1 MIRKQL
7 KIGLFGFGCV
17 GYGLYQVL
25 EKTPTLNASIKKI
38 CVKDKSKPRPI
49 AQDRFTFDKNDI
61 LNDADINVV
70 VELID
75 DADRAFEIVAAALRG
90 RKAVVTANKKMIAE
104 HLQELIDLQEE
115 YEVPLLYEA
124 SCCASIPILRNL
136 EEYYDNELL
145 DSVEGIVNGSTNY
158 ILSKMADEGQS
169 YQQALS
175 DAQAKGYAE
184 SNPLLDTGGF
194 DAKYKLLIIS
204 AHAFGGVPAPD
215 QIFNAG
221 IDRIGALEQQYAKEK
236 GLKIKLIAQAF
247 KKPDG
252 AVIAFVSPKFIKP
265 TDKLYQVNDVYNG
278 VTLKTVFAEDQFF
291 VGKGAGA
298 YPTASAVISDLS
310 ALTYDYKYEYKK
322 IRQNLHVQYSDD
334 VLLRVFVRF
343 DNKDRERIADYFE
356 AIEEQFSNARANYAI
371 GIVSLTNYIRLH
383 KDNIASAILID
394 TLADASPGAI
404 SLADAVAAGER
415 VLAS

>member
-1 MIRKQL
+1 MNRKQL
-7 KIGLFGFGCV
+7 NIGLFGFGCV

-25 EKTPTLNASIKKI
+25 EKTPTLNATIKKI
-38 CVKDKSKPRPI
+38 CVKNKTKSRPI
-49 AQDRFTFDKNDI
+49 SQDRFTFDKSDI
-61 LNDADINVV
+61 LNDKDINVI

-75 DADRAFEIVAAALRG
+75 DADSAFEIVSAALRSG
-90 RKAVVTANKKMIAE
+90 KAVVTANKKMIAE
-104 HLQELIDLQEE
+104 HLQELIDLQQE
-115 YEVPLLYEA
+115 YGVPLLYEA

-158 ILSKMADEGQS
+158 ILTKMADEAQS

-204 AHAFGGVPAPD
+204 AHAFGGVLKPE

-252 AVIAFVSPKFIKP
+252 TITAFVAPKFVKP
-265 TDKLYQVNDVYNG
+265 SDKLYQVNDVYNG
-278 VTLKTVFAEDQFF
+278 VTLTTVFSEDQFF

-322 IRQNLHVQYSDD
+322 IRQNRQVEYSNDVQ
-334 VLLRVFVRF
+334 LRVFVRF
-343 DNKDRERIADYFE
+343 DKDVKALVLDHFE
-356 AIEEQFSNARANYAI
+356 DVEEQFSNSKASYAI
-371 GIVSLTNYIRLH
+371 GVISLSDYIKLH
-383 KDNIASAILID
+383 ESNIASAIVID
-394 TLADASPGAI
+394 TLANAENILLEELAEAESE
-404 SLADAVAAGER
+404 SL
-415 VLAS
+415 

>member
-1 MIRKQL
+1 MNRKQL
-7 KIGLFGFGCV
+7 TIGLFGFGCV

-25 EKTPTLNASIKKI
+25 EKTSTLNATIKKI
-38 CVKDKSKPRPI
+38 CVKDKTKPRPI
-49 AQDRFTFDKNDI
+49 SQDRFTFDKNDI
-61 LNDADINVV
+61 LNDKDINVI

-75 DADRAFEIVAAALRG
+75 DADRAFEIVSAALKSG
-90 RKAVVTANKKMIAE
+90 KAVVTANKKMIAE
-104 HLQELIDLQEE
+104 HLQELIDLQQE
-115 YEVPLLYEA
+115 YGVPLLYEA

-158 ILSKMADEGQS
+158 ILTKMADESQS
-169 YQQALS
+169 YQDALS

-184 SNPLLDTGGF
+184 SNPLLDTGGY

-204 AHAFGGVPAPD
+204 AHAFGGVLNPD

-221 IDRIGALEQQYAKEK
+221 IDRIGELEQQYAKEK

-252 AVIAFVSPKFIKP
+252 TITAFVAPKFINP

-278 VTLKTVFAEDQFF
+278 VTLTTVFSEDQFF

-322 IRQNLHVQYSDD
+322 IKQNRHVEYSNDI
-334 VLLRVFVRF
+334 LLKVFVRF
-343 DNKDRERIADYFE
+343 DSNVKELVFDYFE
-356 AIEEQFSNARANYAI
+356 DVEEQFSNARSNYAI
-371 GIVSLTNYIRLH
+371 GVISLANYIKLQE
-383 KDNIASAILID
+383 DNIASAIVID
-394 TLADASPGAI
+394 TLADIDIDSIKIEELVEVNEA
-404 SLADAVAAGER
+404 
-415 VLAS
+415 

>member
-1 MIRKQL
+1 MNRKQL
-7 KIGLFGFGCV
+7 NIGLFGFGCV

-25 EKTPTLNASIKKI
+25 EKTPTLNAGIKKI

-49 AQDRFTFDKNDI
+49 SQDRFTFDKDDI

-75 DADRAFEIVAAALRG
+75 DADRAFEIVSAALKN

-115 YEVPLLYEA
+115 YQVPLLYEA

-158 ILSKMADEGQS
+158 ILTKMADEGQS
-169 YQQALS
+169 YQVALS
-175 DAQAKGYAE
+175 EAQAKGYAE

-194 DAKYKLLIIS
+194 DAKYKLLIIA
-204 AHAFGGVPAPD
+204 AHAFGGILKPE

-247 KKPDG
+247 KKADNTV
-252 AVIAFVSPKFIKP
+252 AVFVAPKFIKS
-265 TDKLYQVNDVYNG
+265 TDKLFQVNDVYNG
-278 VTLKTVFAEDQFF
+278 VTLKTVFSEDQFF

-322 IRQNLHVQYSDD
+322 IRQNRQVEYSDD

-343 DNKDRERIADYFE
+343 DKSVTDRIADYFVD
-356 AIEEQFSNARANYAI
+356 IEEQFSNVNANYAI
-371 GIVSLTNYIRLH
+371 GVISLTEYIKLH
-383 KDNIASAILID
+383 NDNIASAILIE
-394 TLADASPGAI
+394 TLADADIAVVGI
-404 SLADAVAAGER
+404 DELVAASEE
-415 VLAS
+415 

>member
-1 MIRKQL
+1 MNRKQL
-7 KIGLFGFGCV
+7 NIGLFGFGCV

-25 EKTPTLNASIKKI
+25 EKTPTLNATIKKI
-38 CVKDKSKPRPI
+38 CVKNKTKLRPI
-49 AQDRFTFDKNDI
+49 SHDKFTFDKNDI
-61 LNDADINVV
+61 LSDKDINVI

-75 DADRAFEIVAAALRG
+75 DADSAFEIVSTALKNG
-90 RKAVVTANKKMIAE
+90 KAVVTANKKMIAE
-104 HLQELIDLQEE
+104 HLQELIDLQQE
-115 YEVPLLYEA
+115 YGVPLLYEA

-158 ILSKMADEGQS
+158 ILTKMADEAQS

-204 AHAFGGVPAPD
+204 AHAFGGVLKPE

-252 AVIAFVSPKFIKP
+252 TITAFVAPKFVKP

-278 VTLKTVFAEDQFF
+278 VTLTTVFSEDQFF

-322 IRQNLHVQYSDD
+322 TRQNHQVEYSNN

-343 DNKDRERIADYFE
+343 DKQSTEQIAEYFVE
-356 AIEEQFSNARANYAI
+356 IEEQFSNSKANYAI
-371 GIVSLTNYIRLH
+371 GVISLTEYIKLH
-383 KDNIASAILID
+383 SNDIASAIVID
-394 TLADASPGAI
+394 TLADADIKTVEIEELVEVNEA
-404 SLADAVAAGER
+404 
-415 VLAS
+415 

>member
-1 MIRKQL
+1 MNRKQL
-7 KIGLFGFGCV
+7 TIGLFGFGCV

-25 EKTPTLNASIKKI
+25 EKTSTLNATIKKI
-38 CVKDKSKPRPI
+38 CVKDKTKPRPI
-49 AQDRFTFDKNDI
+49 SQDRFTFDKNDI
-61 LNDADINVV
+61 LNDKDINVI

-75 DADRAFEIVAAALRG
+75 DADRAFEIVSAALKSG
-90 RKAVVTANKKMIAE
+90 KAVVTANKKMIAE
-104 HLQELIDLQEE
+104 HLQELIDLQQE
-115 YEVPLLYEA
+115 YGVPLLYEA

-158 ILSKMADEGQS
+158 ILTKMADESQS
-169 YQQALS
+169 YQDALS

-184 SNPLLDTGGF
+184 SNPLLDTGGY

-204 AHAFGGVPAPD
+204 AHAFGGVLNPD

-221 IDRIGALEQQYAKEK
+221 IDRIGELEQQYAKEK

-252 AVIAFVSPKFIKP
+252 TITAFVAPKFIKP
-265 TDKLYQVNDVYNG
+265 IDKLYQVNDVYNG
-278 VTLKTVFAEDQFF
+278 VTLTTVFSEDQFF

-322 IRQNLHVQYSDD
+322 IKQNRHVEYSNDI
-334 VLLRVFVRF
+334 LLKVFVRF
-343 DNKDRERIADYFE
+343 DSNVKELVFDYFE
-356 AIEEQFSNARANYAI
+356 DVEEQFSNARSNYAI
-371 GIVSLTNYIRLH
+371 GVISLANYIKLQE
-383 KDNIASAILID
+383 DNIASAIVID
-394 TLADASPGAI
+394 TLADIDIDSIKIEELVEVNEA
-404 SLADAVAAGER
+404 
-415 VLAS
+415 

>member
-1 MIRKQL
+1 MNRKQL
-7 KIGLFGFGCV
+7 NIGLFGFGCV

-25 EKTPTLNASIKKI
+25 EKTPTLNATIKKI
-38 CVKDKSKPRPI
+38 CVKDKTKPRPI
-49 AQDRFTFDKNDI
+49 SQDRFTFDRNDI
-61 LNDADINVV
+61 LNDKDINVI

-75 DADRAFEIVAAALRG
+75 DADRAFEIVSAALRSG
-90 RKAVVTANKKMIAE
+90 KAVVTANKKMIAE
-104 HLQELIDLQEE
+104 HLQELIDLQQE
-115 YEVPLLYEA
+115 YNVPLLYEA

-158 ILSKMADEGQS
+158 ILTKMSDESQS

-204 AHAFGGVPAPD
+204 AHAFGGVLNPNR
-215 QIFNAG
+215 IFNAG
-221 IDRIGALEQQYAKEK
+221 IDRIGELEQQYAKEK

-252 AVIAFVSPKFIKP
+252 TITAFVAPKFIKP

-278 VTLKTVFAEDQFF
+278 VTLTTVFSEDQFF

-322 IRQNLHVQYSDD
+322 IRQNRHVEYSND
-334 VLLRVFVRF
+334 VLLKVFVRF
-343 DNKDRERIADYFE
+343 DSNVKELVFDYFDDV
-356 AIEEQFSNARANYAI
+356 EEQFSNARSNYAI
-371 GIVSLTNYIRLH
+371 GSISLTNYIKLH
-383 KDNIASAILID
+383 EDNIASAIVID
-394 TLADASPGAI
+394 TLTDLDIDAIKIDELVEANE
-404 SLADAVAAGER
+404 A
-415 VLAS
+415 

>member
-1 MIRKQL
+1 MNRKQL
-7 KIGLFGFGCV
+7 NIGLFGFGCV

-25 EKTPTLNASIKKI
+25 EKTPTLNATIKKI
-38 CVKDKSKPRPI
+38 CVKNKTKPRPI
-49 AQDRFTFDKNDI
+49 SQNRFTFDKNDI
-61 LNDADINVV
+61 LNDKGINVI

-75 DADRAFEIVAAALRG
+75 DADSAFAIVSAALRSG
-90 RKAVVTANKKMIAE
+90 KAVVTANKKMIAE
-104 HLQELIDLQEE
+104 HLQELIDLQQE
-115 YEVPLLYEA
+115 YGVPLLYEA

-158 ILSKMADEGQS
+158 ILTKMADEAQS

-204 AHAFGGVPAPD
+204 AHAFGGVLKPE

-247 KKPDG
+247 KKSNG
-252 AVIAFVSPKFIKP
+252 TITAFVAPKFVKP
-265 TDKLYQVNDVYNG
+265 SDKLYQVNDVYNG
-278 VTLKTVFAEDQFF
+278 VTLTTVFSEDQFF

-322 IRQNLHVQYSDD
+322 IRQNRQVKYSND

-343 DNKDRERIADYFE
+343 DKQNIEQIGEYFVD
-356 AIEEQFSNARANYAI
+356 IEEQFSNSKANYAI
-371 GIVSLTNYIRLH
+371 GVISLMEYIKLH
-383 KDNIASAILID
+383 NDNIASAIVID
-394 TLADASPGAI
+394 TLADENI
-404 SLADAVAAGER
+404 NAVKIDELMGVSEA
-415 VLAS
+415 

>member
-1 MIRKQL
+1 MNRKQL
-7 KIGLFGFGCV
+7 TIGLFGFGCV

-25 EKTPTLNASIKKI
+25 EKTSTLNATIKKI
-38 CVKDKSKPRPI
+38 CVKDKTKPRPI
-49 AQDRFTFDKNDI
+49 SQDRFTFDKNDI
-61 LNDADINVV
+61 LNDKDINVI

-75 DADRAFEIVAAALRG
+75 DADRAFEIVSAALKSG
-90 RKAVVTANKKMIAE
+90 KAVVTANKKMIAE
-104 HLQELIDLQEE
+104 HLQELIDLQQE
-115 YEVPLLYEA
+115 YGVPLLYEA

-158 ILSKMADEGQS
+158 ILTKMADESQS
-169 YQQALS
+169 YQDALS

-184 SNPLLDTGGF
+184 SNPLLDTGGY

-204 AHAFGGVPAPD
+204 AHAFGGVLNPD

-221 IDRIGALEQQYAKEK
+221 IDRIGELEQQYAKEK

-252 AVIAFVSPKFIKP
+252 TITAFVAPKFIKP
-265 TDKLYQVNDVYNG
+265 IDKLYQVNDVYNG
-278 VTLKTVFAEDQFF
+278 VTLTTVFSEDQFF

-322 IRQNLHVQYSDD
+322 IRQNRHVEYSND
-334 VLLRVFVRF
+334 VLLKVFVRF
-343 DNKDRERIADYFE
+343 DSNVKELVFDYFE
-356 AIEEQFSNARANYAI
+356 DVEEQFSNARSNYAI
-371 GIVSLTNYIRLH
+371 GVISLANYIKLQE
-383 KDNIASAILID
+383 DNIASAIVID
-394 TLADASPGAI
+394 TLADIDIDSIKIEELVEVNEA
-404 SLADAVAAGER
+404 
-415 VLAS
+415 

>member
-1 MIRKQL
+1 MTRKQL
-7 KIGLFGFGCV
+7 NIGLFGFGCV

-25 EKTPTLNASIKKI
+25 EKTPTLNATIKKI
-38 CVKDKSKPRPI
+38 CVKDKTKPRPI
-49 AQDRFTFDKNDI
+49 AQDRFTFDKNEI
-61 LNDADINVV
+61 LNDKGINVI

-75 DADRAFEIVAAALRG
+75 DADRAFEIVSAALKNG
-90 RKAVVTANKKMIAE
+90 KAVVTANKKMIAE
-104 HLQELIDLQEE
+104 HLQELIDLQQE
-115 YEVPLLYEA
+115 YGVPLLYEA

-158 ILSKMADEGQS
+158 ILTKMSEESQS

-204 AHAFGGVPAPD
+204 AHAFGGVLKPE

-252 AVIAFVSPKFIKP
+252 TITAFVAPKFVKP

-278 VTLKTVFAEDQFF
+278 VTLTTVFAEDQFF

-322 IRQNLHVQYSDD
+322 IRQNRQVSYSND
-334 VLLRVFVRF
+334 VLLKVFVRF
-343 DNKDRERIADYFE
+343 DSNVKELVFNYFDE
-356 AIEEQFSNARANYAI
+356 VEEQYSNTRSNYAI
-371 GIVSLTNYIRLH
+371 GSITLTNYIKLH
-383 KDNIASAILID
+383 EDNIASAIVIETLTDLNID
-394 TLADASPGAI
+394 SIKIEELVGVNES
-404 SLADAVAAGER
+404 
-415 VLAS
+415 

>member
-1 MIRKQL
+1 MNRKQL
-7 KIGLFGFGCV
+7 NIGLFGFGCV

-38 CVKDKSKPRPI
+38 CVKSKFKDRPI
-49 AQDRFTFDKNDI
+49 SVDHFTFDKEEI
-61 LNDADINVV
+61 LNDTDINVI

-75 DADRAFEIVAAALRG
+75 DADKAFEIVSLALKSG
-90 RKAVVTANKKMIAE
+90 KAVVTANKKMIAE
-104 HLQELIDLQEE
+104 HLQELIDLQEQ
-115 YEVPLLYEA
+115 YGVPLLYEA

-158 ILSKMADEGQS
+158 ILTKMTDESHS
-169 YQQALS
+169 YQEALS
-175 DAQAKGYAE
+175 KAQQLGYAE

-194 DAKYKLLIIS
+194 DAKYKLLIIA
-204 AHAFGGVPAPD
+204 AHAFGGVWKPD
-215 QIFNAG
+215 EIFNAG

-247 KKPDG
+247 KKQDG
-252 AVIAFVSPKFIKP
+252 AITAFVAPKFVKP
-265 TDKLYQVNDVYNG
+265 SDKLYQVDDVYNG
-278 VTLKTVFAEDQFF
+278 VTLTTVFSEDQFF

-322 IRQNLHVQYSDD
+322 IRQNRQVVYSKDS
-334 VLLRVFVRF
+334 LLRVFVRF
-343 DNKDRERIADYFE
+343 DKDVKALVLDHFDN
-356 AIEEQFSNARANYAI
+356 IEEQFSNAKASYAI
-371 GIVSLTNYIRLH
+371 GIISLTEYIRLH
-383 KDNIASAILID
+383 NDNIASAIVID
-394 TLADASPGAI
+394 TLADADIA
-404 SLADAVAAGER
+404 LTQAATLVAANEI
-415 VLAS
+415 

>member
-1 MIRKQL
+1 MNRKQL
-7 KIGLFGFGCV
+7 NIGLFGFGCV

-25 EKTPTLNASIKKI
+25 EKTPTLNATIKKI
-38 CVKDKSKPRPI
+38 CVKNKTKLRPI
-49 AQDRFTFDKNDI
+49 SQDKFTFDKNDI
-61 LNDADINVV
+61 LSDKDINVI

-75 DADRAFEIVAAALRG
+75 DADSAFEIVSTALKNG
-90 RKAVVTANKKMIAE
+90 KAVVTANKKMIAE
-104 HLQELIDLQEE
+104 HLQELIDLQQE
-115 YEVPLLYEA
+115 YGVPLLYEA

-158 ILSKMADEGQS
+158 ILTKMADEAQS

-204 AHAFGGVPAPD
+204 AHAFGGVL
-215 QIFNAG
+215 NAG

-252 AVIAFVSPKFIKP
+252 TITAFVAPKFVKP

-278 VTLKTVFAEDQFF
+278 VTLTTVFSEDQFF

-322 IRQNLHVQYSDD
+322 TRQNHQVEYSNN

-343 DNKDRERIADYFE
+343 DKQSTEQIAEYFVE
-356 AIEEQFSNARANYAI
+356 IEEQFSNSKANYAI
-371 GIVSLTNYIRLH
+371 GVISLTEYIKLH
-383 KDNIASAILID
+383 SNDIASAIVID
-394 TLADASPGAI
+394 TLADADIKTVEIEELVEVNEA
-404 SLADAVAAGER
+404 
-415 VLAS
+415 

>member
-1 MIRKQL
+1 MNRKKL
-7 KIGLFGFGCV
+7 NIGLFGFGCV

-25 EKTPTLNASIKKI
+25 EKTPTLNATVKKI
-38 CVKDKSKPRPI
+38 CVKDKSKSRPI
-49 AQDRFTFDKNDI
+49 ATEHFTFDKNDI
-61 LNDADINVV
+61 LGDTEINVI

-75 DADRAFEIVAAALRG
+75 DANSAFEIVSAALRSG
-90 RKAVVTANKKMIAE
+90 KAVVSANKKMIAE
-104 HLQELIDLQEE
+104 HLRELIDLQNE
-115 YEVPLLYEA
+115 YKVPLLYEA
-124 SCCASIPILRNL
+124 SCCASIPIIRNL

-158 ILSKMADEGQS
+158 ILTQMSEGGQS

-175 DAQAKGYAE
+175 EAQQKGYAE

-194 DAKYKLLIIS
+194 DAKYKLLIIA
-204 AHAFGGVPAPD
+204 AHAFGGVLCPD

-247 KKPDG
+247 KKADG
-252 AVIAFVSPKFIKP
+252 SIIAFVAPKFIKP
-265 TDKLYQVNDVYNG
+265 SDKLSQVNDVYNG
-278 VTLKTVFAEDQFF
+278 VTLKTVFSEDQFF

-322 IRQNLHVQYSDD
+322 IRQNQEVTFDNEI
-334 VLLRVFVRF
+334 LLRVFVRF
-343 DNKDRERIADYFE
+343 DKEEKSKALDYFE
-356 AIEEQFSNARANYAI
+356 EVEEQFSNAKSHYAI
-371 GIVSLTNYIRLH
+371 GVIHLDNYIRLH
-383 KDNIASAILID
+383 EQNIASAIVID
-394 TLADASPGAI
+394 TLADDASSAIDVEELMAVGAK
-404 SLADAVAAGER
+404 S
-415 VLAS
+415 

>member
-1 MIRKQL
+1 MNRKQL
-7 KIGLFGFGCV
+7 NIGLFGFGCV

-25 EKTPTLNASIKKI
+25 EKTPTLNATIKKI
-38 CVKDKSKPRPI
+38 CVKDKSKLRPL
-49 AQDRFTFDKNDI
+49 ASDRFTFDKNDI
-61 LNDADINVV
+61 LNDAGINVV

-75 DADRAFEIVAAALRG
+75 DADKAFEIVSSALKS

-104 HLQELIDLQEE
+104 HLQELIDLQQE
-115 YEVPLLYEA
+115 YQVPLLYEA

-145 DSVEGIVNGSTNY
+145 DSVEGVVNGSTNY

-169 YQQALS
+169 YEQALS
-175 DAQAKGYAE
+175 EAQAKGYAE

-194 DAKYKLLIIS
+194 DAKYKLLIIA
-204 AHAFGGVPAPD
+204 AHAFGGVLTPD

-247 KKPDG
+247 KKADNT
-252 AVIAFVSPKFIKP
+252 VVVFVAPKFVKP
-265 TDKLYQVNDVYNG
+265 FDKLYQVNDVYNG
-278 VTLKTVFAEDQFF
+278 VTLKTVFSEDQFF

-322 IRQNLHVQYSDD
+322 IRQNRHVEYSND
-334 VLLRVFVRF
+334 VLIRALVRF
-343 DNKDRERIADYFE
+343 DNNVKPLINDYFVD
-356 AIEEQFSNARANYAI
+356 IEEQFSNAKANYVI
-371 GIVSLTNYIRLH
+371 GIISLTAYIKLH
-383 KDNIASAILID
+383 NDNIASAIVIE
-394 TLADASPGAI
+394 TLADA
-404 SLADAVAAGER
+404 DVAAIKVDTLIE
-415 VLAS
+415 VSEV

>member
-1 MIRKQL
+1 MNRKQL
-7 KIGLFGFGCV
+7 NIGLFGFGCV

-38 CVKDKSKPRPI
+38 CVRDKAKSRPI
-49 AQDRFTFDKNDI
+49 AQDRFTFDKNNI
-61 LNDADINVV
+61 LNDGDINVV

-75 DADRAFEIVAAALRG
+75 DAGKAFDIVSTALKNG
-90 RKAVVTANKKMIAE
+90 KAVVTANKKMIAE
-104 HLQELIDLQEE
+104 HLQELIDLQEQ
-115 YEVPLLYEA
+115 YDVPLLYEA

-158 ILSKMADEGQS
+158 ILTRMSAESWS
-169 YQQALS
+169 YQKALS
-175 DAQAKGYAE
+175 EAQAKGYAE
-184 SNPLLDTGGF
+184 SNPLLDTEGF
-194 DAKYKLLIIS
+194 DAKYKLLIIA
-204 AHAFGGVPAPD
+204 AHAFGGVLKPD

-247 KKPDG
+247 KKQDG
-252 AVIAFVSPKFIKP
+252 TIVAFVAPKFVRS
-265 TDKLYQVNDVYNG
+265 TNKLYQVDDVYNG
-278 VTLKTVFAEDQFF
+278 VALKTVFSEDQFF

-322 IRQNLHVQYSDD
+322 IRQNSQVQYSDD
-334 VLLRVFVRF
+334 VLLRVFISFHRDV
-343 DNKDRERIADYFE
+343 KELITAYFE
-356 AIEEQFSNARANYAI
+356 NIEEQFSNARSSYAI
-371 GIVSLTNYIRLH
+371 GTISLENYIQLH
-383 KDNIASAILID
+383 KKDIGSAIVIE
-394 TLADASPGAI
+394 TLADQDIA
-404 SLADAVAAGER
+404 AVTAGE
-415 VLAS
+415 LIAANEA

>member
-1 MIRKQL
+1 MNRKQL
-7 KIGLFGFGCV
+7 NIGLFGFGCV

-38 CVKDKSKPRPI
+38 CVKDKSKSRPI
-49 AQDRFTFDKNDI
+49 SQDRFTFDKNDI

-75 DADRAFEIVAAALRG
+75 DADRAFEIVSAALKS

-115 YEVPLLYEA
+115 YQVPLLYEA

-158 ILSKMADEGQS
+158 ILTKMADEGQS
-169 YQQALS
+169 YQEALS
-175 DAQAKGYAE
+175 QAQAKGYAE

-194 DAKYKLLIIS
+194 DAKYKLLIIA
-204 AHAFGGVPAPD
+204 AHAFGGILKPE

-247 KKPDG
+247 KKADNTV
-252 AVIAFVSPKFIKP
+252 AVFVAPKFIKP

-278 VTLKTVFAEDQFF
+278 VTLKTVFSEDQFF

-322 IRQNLHVQYSDD
+322 IKQNRQVEYSDD

-343 DNKDRERIADYFE
+343 NKSVTERISDYFVD
-356 AIEEQFSNARANYAI
+356 IEEQFSNAKANYAI
-371 GIVSLTNYIRLH
+371 GVISLTEYIKLH
-383 KDNIASAILID
+383 NDDIASAIVIE
-394 TLADASPGAI
+394 TLADTDIA
-404 SLADAVAAGER
+404 AVEIDELVAVSEA
-415 VLAS
+415 

>member
-1 MIRKQL
+1 VI
-7 KIGLFGFGCV
+7 
-17 GYGLYQVL
+17 
-25 EKTPTLNASIKKI
+25 
-38 CVKDKSKPRPI
+38 
-49 AQDRFTFDKNDI
+49 
-61 LNDADINVV
+61 

-75 DADRAFEIVAAALRG
+75 DADSAFEIVSTALKNG
-90 RKAVVTANKKMIAE
+90 KAVVTANKKMIAE
-104 HLQELIDLQEE
+104 HLQELIDLQQE
-115 YEVPLLYEA
+115 YGVPLLYEA

-158 ILSKMADEGQS
+158 ILTKMADEAQS

-204 AHAFGGVPAPD
+204 AHAFGGVLKPE

-252 AVIAFVSPKFIKP
+252 TITAFVAPKFVKP

-278 VTLKTVFAEDQFF
+278 VTLTTVFSEDQFF

-322 IRQNLHVQYSDD
+322 TRQNHQVEYSNN

-343 DNKDRERIADYFE
+343 DKQSTEQIAEYFVE
-356 AIEEQFSNARANYAI
+356 IEEQFSNSKANYAI
-371 GIVSLTNYIRLH
+371 GVISLTEYIKLH
-383 KDNIASAILID
+383 SNDIASAIVID
-394 TLADASPGAI
+394 TLADADIKTVEIEELVEVNEA
-404 SLADAVAAGER
+404 
-415 VLAS
+415 